1 LTLSEPSSPTSA
13 SHGYP
18 NIPEKQDSDL
28 KSHLMK
34 MIEDLKEDI
43 NNSFKEIQNRCK
55 GVEALKEETHKS
67 LKELQK
73 NRVKQVKN

>member
-1 LTLSEPSSPTSA
+1 
-13 SHGYP
+13 
-18 NIPEKQDSDL
+18 
-28 KSHLMK
+28 MK

-43 NNSFKEIQNRCK
+43 NNYFKEIQNICK
-55 GVEALKEETHKS
+55 WVEALKEETHKS